1 MATTT
6 IMSVHVNKGKTP
18 KQCVSAQLNYIMNPE
33 KTDGGALISSHA
45 CMPETAVNEFMLY
58 RQEYLA
64 TPDGNLIMRFWS
76 ITSVRRSSPERS
88 HRRKQTRSGKS
99 WRPG

>member
-6 IMSVHVNKGKTP
+6 IIPVHVNKGKTP
-18 KQCVSAQLNYIMNPE
+18 KQCVAAQLNYIMNPA

-58 RQEYLA
+58 RQ
-64 TPDGNLIMRFWS
+64 
-76 ITSVRRSSPERS
+76 
-88 HRRKQTRSGKS
+88 
-99 WRPG
+99 